1 MVNES
6 RIRLMNKAE
15 MLKQKNKRQIFT
27 AGHFFGGDFVV
38 FQAIKTFIGVT
49 IAYAIVV
56 ALVVMVRGEEI
67 STQYSIADI
76 FDSLK
81 TVLIIYG
88 VVVLVAEIITL
99 FVYISSYW
107 KSNEA
112 LIEYR
117 NTIIKLDKLYRKAD
131 AIKEEIETDTVPT
144 RIKFN

>member
-6 RIRLMNKAE
+6 RIRLMNRAE

-38 FQAIKTFIGVT
+38 FQAIKTLIGVT

-56 ALVVMVRGEEI
+56 ALIIMVRGEEI
-67 STQYSIADI
+67 STQYSISEI
-76 FDSLK
+76 FASIK
-81 TVLIIYG
+81 IILIIYAG
-88 VVVLVAEIITL
+88 VVLAAEIITL

-107 KSNEA
+107 RSNEA
-112 LIEYR
+112 LAEYR
-117 NTIIKLDKLYRKAD
+117 GIIAKLDKQYKKAD